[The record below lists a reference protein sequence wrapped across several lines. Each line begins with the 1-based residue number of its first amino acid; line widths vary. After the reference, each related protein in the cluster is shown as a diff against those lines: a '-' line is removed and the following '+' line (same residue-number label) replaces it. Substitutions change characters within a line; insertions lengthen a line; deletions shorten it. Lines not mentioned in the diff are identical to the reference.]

1 MTRQTLI
8 SSQIFYFSPKMQK
21 IMGAQNAGNEG
32 AANFLDFDLFALNQP
47 PLKLNSKNI
56 LFYAIFGSEAPLRP

>member
-1 MTRQTLI
+1 
-8 SSQIFYFSPKMQK
+8 
-21 IMGAQNAGNEG
+21 MGAQNAGNEG